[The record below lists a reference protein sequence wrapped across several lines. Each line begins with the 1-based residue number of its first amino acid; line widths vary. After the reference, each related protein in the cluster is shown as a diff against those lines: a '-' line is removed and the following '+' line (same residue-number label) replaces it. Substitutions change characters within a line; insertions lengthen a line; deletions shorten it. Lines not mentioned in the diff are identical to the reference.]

1 MTPKE
6 KAIELVDKYHKGE
19 PYLSYAGACR
29 CALIA
34 VEEIL
39 DYGNLFDST
48 MELVSNCQPIQTLY
62 YWEQVKIE
70 LTNL

>member
-1 MTPKE
+1 MNPKE

-19 PYLSYAGACR
+19 PYLSYAGACK

-34 VEEIL
+34 VEEIIDFL
-39 DYGNLFDST
+39 SDDPYYKDYNFY
-48 MELVSNCQPIQTLY
+48 Q
-62 YWEQVKIE
+62 QVKTE